1 MNDSIEKYL
10 NKSKKNLNTIIESLE
25 TNIEFL
31 DNELWSTYDEV
42 RDKISNIINIYY
54 DKYYLYVS
62 SDFSK
67 IDKYIKFNNKIN
79 RKLKNILMSIIDY
92 YESINEEKNIRD
104 KEGSIL
110 YLTIL
115 IYVALILYEKEF
127 ITIDT
132 PKKIEKV
139 INNIIDNFAR
149 IRFKREKD
157 LITLINNIKEV
168 ITENNKFNN
177 FIDSLNSKESHNIY
191 MSINKDNNYYK
202 AIYEYKIDDLND
214 YEERDISIVNEKL
227 NINSILCGI
236 SYDIAYYTMFKLLRN
251 GLDYTILFP
260 INKKNLMDETIRNF
274 MVNRNK
280 NINNRIKFLINYDEI
295 INDYEFV
302 NTMKAN
308 EIDIFIEVSDNRE
321 TNNYNMFMDISNII
335 VTEEF
340 ISINEKYVEIWK
352 DMNMNF
358 IIKNFGNRLTE
369 KRLID
374 RK

>member
-62 SDFSK
+62 NDFSK

-157 LITLINNIKEV
+157 LVTLINNIKEV

-177 FIDSLNSKESHNIY
+177 FIDSLNTKESHNIY

-214 YEERDISIVNEKL
+214 YEDRDISIVNEKL

-251 GLDYTILFP
+251 GLDYIILFP

-274 MVNRNK
+274 IVNRNK
-280 NINNRIKFLINYDEI
+280 IINNRIKFLINYDEI

-308 EIDIFIEVSDNRE
+308 EIDIYIEVSDNRE

>member
-10 NKSKKNLNTIIESLE
+10 NKSKKNINTILSSLE

-31 DNELWSTYDEV
+31 DNELWNTYDEV
-42 RDKISNIINIYY
+42 SDSITNIISIYF

-62 SDFSK
+62 NDFTEL
-67 IDKYIKFNNKIN
+67 DKYIKFNNKIN
-79 RKLKNILMSIIDY
+79 RKLKNILLSIINY
-92 YESINEEKNIRD
+92 YESINEEKIIKE

-115 IYVALILYEKEF
+115 IYIALTLYSKDF

-157 LITLINNIKEV
+157 LLTLINNIESV
-168 ITENNKFNN
+168 IKENNKFNEY
-177 FIDSLNSKESHNIY
+177 IDSLNNKESHNIY
-191 MSINKDNNYYK
+191 MSINKDNSYYK
-202 AIYEYKIDDLND
+202 VIYEYKIDELND

-227 NINSILCGI
+227 NIGSTLCCM
-236 SYDIAYYTMFKLLRN
+236 SYDIAYYIMFKLLRN
-251 GLDYTILFP
+251 GFDYTLLFP
-260 INKKNLMDETIRNF
+260 ISKKNLMDDNIRNILI
-274 MVNRNK
+274 NRN
-280 NINNRIKFLINYDEI
+280 NIINNRIKFLINYDDI
-295 INDYEFV
+295 INDYEFI
-302 NTMKAN
+302 NTMKSN
-308 EIDIFIEVSDNRE
+308 DIDIFIEVSDNRE
-321 TNNYNMFMDISNII
+321 TNNYNMFMDISNVI

-358 IIKNFGNRLTE
+358 IIKNYGNRLTE
-369 KRLID
+369 KRLIS

>member
-31 DNELWSTYDEV
+31 DNELWNSYDEIK
-42 RDKISNIINIYY
+42 DKINNIVDIYY

-62 SDFSK
+62 KDFSK
-67 IDKYIKFNNKIN
+67 IDKYIKFSNKIN
-79 RKLKNILMSIIDY
+79 RKLKTILLSIIDY
-92 YESINEEKNIRD
+92 YENINEAETIKN

-115 IYVALILYEKEF
+115 IYVALTLYDKEF
-127 ITIDT
+127 ITIDS

-149 IRFKREKD
+149 IRFKKEKD
-157 LITLINNIKEV
+157 LVTLISNIKEV
-168 ITENNKFNN
+168 VEENNKFNDYL
-177 FIDSLNSKESHNIY
+177 DSLNTKESHNIY
-191 MSINKDNNYYK
+191 MSINKDKNYYK
-202 AIYEYKIDDLND
+202 SIYECKISELDDYD
-214 YEERDISIVNEKL
+214 ERDITIVNDKI
-227 NINSILCGI
+227 NINSILTGI
-236 SYDIAYYTMFKLLRN
+236 SYDIAYYTMFKLLKN

-260 INKKNLMDETIRNF
+260 ISKKNLMNDTIRNF

-280 NINNRIKFLINYDEI
+280 NIVNKIKFLVDYDEI
-295 INDYEFV
+295 ESDYEFI
-302 NTMKAN
+302 NMMKFN
-308 EIDIFIEVSDNRE
+308 DIDIFIEVNDSRE
-321 TNNYNMFMDISNII
+321 TNNYNMFMDVQNIV

-358 IIKNFGNRLTE
+358 IIKNLGNRLTE
-369 KRLID
+369 KRLIS

>member
-31 DNELWSTYDEV
+31 DNELWNSYDEIK
-42 RDKISNIINIYY
+42 DKINNIVDIYY

-62 SDFSK
+62 KDFSK
-67 IDKYIKFNNKIN
+67 IDKYIKFSNKIN
-79 RKLKNILMSIIDY
+79 RKLKTILLSIIDY
-92 YESINEEKNIRD
+92 YENINEAETIKN

-115 IYVALILYEKEF
+115 IYVALTLYDKEF
-127 ITIDT
+127 ITIDS

-149 IRFKREKD
+149 IRFKKEKD
-157 LITLINNIKEV
+157 LVTLISNIKEV
-168 ITENNKFNN
+168 VEENNKFNDYL
-177 FIDSLNSKESHNIY
+177 DSLNTKESHNIY
-191 MSINKDNNYYK
+191 MSINKDKNYYK
-202 AIYEYKIDDLND
+202 SIYECKISELDDYD
-214 YEERDISIVNEKL
+214 ERDITIVNNKI
-227 NINSILCGI
+227 NINSILSGI
-236 SYDIAYYTMFKLLRN
+236 SYDIAYYTMFKLLIN

-260 INKKNLMDETIRNF
+260 ISKKNLMNDTIRNF

-280 NINNRIKFLINYDEI
+280 NIVNKIKFLVDYDEI
-295 INDYEFV
+295 ESDYEFI
-302 NTMKAN
+302 NMMKFN
-308 EIDIFIEVSDNRE
+308 DIDIFIEVNDSIE
-321 TNNYNMFMDISNII
+321 TSNYNMFMDVQNIV

-358 IIKNFGNRLTE
+358 ITKNLGNRLTE
-369 KRLID
+369 KRLIS

>member
-62 SDFSK
+62 NDFSK

-79 RKLKNILMSIIDY
+79 RKLKTILMSIIDY

-157 LITLINNIKEV
+157 LVTLINNIKEV

-177 FIDSLNSKESHNIY
+177 FIDSLNTKESHNIY

-214 YEERDISIVNEKL
+214 YEDRDISIVNEKL

-251 GLDYTILFP
+251 GLDYIILFP

-295 INDYEFV
+295 INDYEFI

-308 EIDIFIEVSDNRE
+308 EIDIYIEVSDNRE

>member
-10 NKSKKNLNTIIESLE
+10 TKAKKNLNTIIESLE

-31 DNELWSTYDEV
+31 DNELWNTYDEI
-42 RDKISNIINIYY
+42 RDKISNIVDIYY

-62 SDFSK
+62 NDFSK
-67 IDKYIKFNNKIN
+67 IDKYIKFRNKIN
-79 RKLKNILMSIIDY
+79 RKLKTILLSIIEY
-92 YESINEEKNIRD
+92 YENINEEETIKN

-115 IYVALILYEKEF
+115 IYVALTLYDKEF
-127 ITIDT
+127 ITIDS

-149 IRFKREKD
+149 IRFKKEKD
-157 LITLINNIKEV
+157 LVTLISNIKEV
-168 ITENNKFNN
+168 VEENNKFNN
-177 FIDSLNSKESHNIY
+177 YLDSLNTKESHNIY
-191 MSINKDNNYYK
+191 MSINKDKNYYK
-202 AIYEYKIDDLND
+202 VIYEYKISDLDD
-214 YEERDISIVNEKL
+214 YEDRDIAIVNNKI
-227 NINSILCGI
+227 NINSILSGI
-236 SYDIAYYTMFKLLRN
+236 SYDIAYYTMFKLLKN

-260 INKKNLMDETIRNF
+260 ISKKNLIDDTIRNF
-274 MVNRNK
+274 MLNRNK
-280 NINNRIKFLINYDEI
+280 NIVNKIKFLVDYDEI
-295 INDYEFV
+295 TSDYEFI
-302 NTMKAN
+302 NMMKFN
-308 EIDIFIEVSDNRE
+308 DIDIFIEVNDSRE
-321 TNNYNMFMDISNII
+321 TNNYNMFMDVQNIL

-358 IIKNFGNRLTE
+358 IIKNLGNRLTE
-369 KRLID
+369 KRLIS

>member
-62 SDFSK
+62 NDFSK

-79 RKLKNILMSIIDY
+79 RKLKTILMSIIDY

-157 LITLINNIKEV
+157 LVTLINNIKEV

-177 FIDSLNSKESHNIY
+177 FIDSLDTKESHNIY

-214 YEERDISIVNEKL
+214 YEDRDISIVNEKL

-308 EIDIFIEVSDNRE
+308 EIDIYIEVSDNRE
-321 TNNYNMFMDISNII
+321 TNNYNMFMDVSNII